1 MLPASTAEHFR
12 IFVRVKK
19 QDEATPSVFHPAVGL
34 GYLRRAEAAARPA
47 INLCTDQQYMQ
58 GRLEACGIPYSRDSS
73 GLSAGASSAMSFGS
87 GAGASASGAVSS
99 AASVVSGGSGAA
111 SSASSSSLLPVPLDR
126 LPPAPAPPAGK
137 FFKEYASLEAVFD
150 GDAGQGSVFNGVCTP
165 LIKAAGEGQNVA
177 VICYG
182 QTGSGA

>member
-1 MLPASTAEHFR
+1 MLPASAAEHFR

-19 QDEATPSVFHPAVGL
+19 QDEVTPSVFHPAVGL

-73 GLSAGASSAMSFGS
+73 GLSAGAGSTMSFGS
-87 GAGASASGAVSS
+87 SAGGGASGAVSS
-99 AASVVSGGSGAA
+99 AASVVSGGSGPA
-111 SSASSSSLLPVPLDR
+111 SSGSLLPVPLDR

-150 GDAGQGSVFNGVCTP
+150 GEAGQGSVFNGVCTP

-182 QTGSGA
+182 QTGSGV